1 MDNLQKFID
10 DMNNW
15 GWTVNARIKFNKFLD
30 AIELESGLVKEV
42 QSILSIIDDIVLDKE
57 RGQFETS
64 VLYH

>member
-30 AIELESGLVKEV
+30 AIELESGLVKEIGRAHV
-42 QSILSIIDDIVLDKE
+42 
-57 RGQFETS
+57 
-64 VLYH
+64 